1 MTSNQLNAGAASF
14 TPGGPPAA
22 VAQDDSFSA
31 YMDFVEDIH
40 EAMDDDGLDEI
51 FVAPPPANVGPVS
64 GLPEHLAKH
73 ANEFWFPESRDCTC
87 CNGFKHGC
95 RCAASHGGVCDS
107 CTPGGGSGGPPASS
121 LPQASANHVRAPGG
135 GGFHPAAGQPGG
147 GGQQICKFF
156 RSPQG
161 CRFGSGCRFL
171 HS

>member
-31 YMDFVEDIH
+31 YIDFVEDIH
-40 EAMDDDGLDEI
+40 EAMDDEDLDET
-51 FVAPPPANVGPVS
+51 FVPPRPADAGVS

-73 ANEFWFPESRDCTC
+73 ASEFWFPESRDCTC

-107 CTPGGGSGGPPASS
+107 CNPGGGSGGPPAGS
-121 LPQASANHVRAPGG
+121 LPP
-135 GGFHPAAGQPGG
+135 AGQAGG
-147 GGQQICKFF
+147 RGQQICKFF